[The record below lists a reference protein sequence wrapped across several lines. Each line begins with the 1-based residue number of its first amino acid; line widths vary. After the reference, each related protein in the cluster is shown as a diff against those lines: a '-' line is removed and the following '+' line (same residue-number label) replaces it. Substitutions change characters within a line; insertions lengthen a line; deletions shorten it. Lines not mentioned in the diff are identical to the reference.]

1 MAQET
6 SATQPRIQ
14 ALPQQVIDRIAAG
27 EVVQRPASVVKE
39 LIENSLDAQASNIDV
54 QCTAGGMRLIS
65 VTDDGHGIHPQD
77 LELAAKRFATSK
89 LRKLDDLKEIQ
100 TFGFRGEALASASMV
115 GRLEIVSRRRSNVRD
130 VVTEADSAREMAFKK
145 SKEISTLASR
155 TATST
160 ASSCAYKMTYRD
172 GEPCGRAVPSA
183 GKEGTA
189 VKLQDLFY
197 NVPNRRRAF
206 EGARKEAEEYQ
217 RILNVVQ
224 KYAVDRARDG
234 VGFVCRKKGG
244 NTDLNTSSMSC
255 IRNLQRQ
262 RQQERMQP
270 QEQMRRVLDNADGCD
285 SGHDDDDDD
294 DEYCNLQEQCTR
306 NVIGHLYGSDTC
318 RELLTFQCEEG
329 NVHDV
334 SVAALK
340 SAAYQVEAKGNNNH
354 QGHNVVEG
362 QATEIKL
369 LQEGKMLE
377 DCFKNANGYD
387 YGAMIAKQTEFSK
400 DKTSDQ
406 YSFAYKAYGLVTKGS
421 YCVPKAS
428 SAFLLFINKRLVE
441 SSTLK
446 RALESVYLDMLP
458 KGAKPF
464 IYLSLELPG
473 PHLDVNVH
481 PTKQEV
487 AFLHEDRLC
496 DALVIALRNLLRSS
510 TTSRTFYT
518 QTLLADQ
525 QCTIMKIGDRTSKV
539 DENNHA
545 ESLNGNRNESGIA
558 NEDKSVK
565 SRIKSNANTS
575 PVGDTI
581 RIHEKT
587 DDPTEEIEN
596 YGEVEHD
603 VTLAKKRKVYD
614 PKNLVRTT
622 IATEQGALVPFLVHT
637 QKRIQPK
644 EHEMKEHDATVSRIG
659 TDASNLER
667 TKELVAT
674 IVHTPDC
681 EFSSECQKLDLSIPG
696 AFAFLCRC
704 QVKQVSNVSTLQK
717 SNVASA
723 PFVRPKKIVPTEC
736 SYISIETLR
745 RDIQDRMH
753 EELTTK
759 LRESTFVGC
768 ISRYRCL
775 LQSGI
780 ELLMV
785 NHYELAKE
793 LFYQL
798 SVLRFGGFRMAKLGT
813 EGVDVKCLIQQAL
826 QFEDTLKS
834 FASSSESHLPAE
846 TNLSQDDVNSELAK
860 QAAKCLFDNAE
871 MLEEYFSIKFIL
883 KNETQL
889 DSGEGVLLL
898 TGLPIILDG
907 HSPSR
912 QALPL
917 FLLRLATEV
926 DWSEE
931 QPCFEGICTELG
943 RYYAEIPLSKK
954 TANKI
959 GDNLE
964 LIDDEEKKFVQHTLF
979 PALRYLLVPP
989 TEFAND
995 GSFLKLALLS
1005 KLYKVFERC

>member
-1 MAQET
+1 MSSHET
-6 SATQPRIQ
+6 SAQPRIQ
-14 ALPQQVIDRIAAG
+14 ALPQVVIDRIAAG

-39 LIENSLDAQASNIDV
+39 LIENSLDAQASNVDV
-54 QCTAGGMRLIS
+54 QCAAGGMRLIS

-115 GRLEIVSRRRSNVRD
+115 GRLEILSRRRRRRLCHRQRGDKSQSNN
-130 VVTEADSAREMAFKK
+130 TLGSNGHEIISA
-145 SKEISTLASR
+145 ST
-155 TATST
+155 
-160 ASSCAYKMTYRD
+160 CAYKMTYLD
-172 GEPCGRAVPSA
+172 GKPCGRAVPSA
-183 GKEGTA
+183 GKEGTC

-206 EGARKEAEEYQ
+206 EGGRKETEEYQ

-244 NTDLNTSSMSC
+244 STDLNTSSMSC
-255 IRNLQRQ
+255 IRDLGLRRQ
-262 RQQERMQP
+262 RLERMQ
-270 QEQMRRVLDNADGCD
+270 QDDAE
-285 SGHDDDDDD
+285 DDDSNHSNDSK
-294 DEYCNLQEQCTR
+294 DEYCKLQEQCTR
-306 NVIGHLYGSDTC
+306 HVIGHVYGSDTC

-329 NVHDV
+329 NVYEV
-334 SVAALK
+334 SIAAMKALC
-340 SAAYQVEAKGNNNH
+340 QVECN
-354 QGHNVVEG
+354 GHSNPQDHGISRGGGHE
-362 QATEIKL
+362 TEIKL
-369 LQEGKMLE
+369 LQEEKMLE
-377 DCFKNANGYD
+377 NCFKNGNGYD
-387 YGAMIAKQTEFSK
+387 YGAMIAKQSELSNMNA
-400 DKTSDQ
+400 SNQ

-428 SAFLLFINKRLVE
+428 SAFLLFINRRLVE
-441 SSTLK
+441 SASLK

-487 AFLHEDRLC
+487 AYLHEDRLC
-496 DALVIALRNLLRSS
+496 DALVMALRNLLRSN

-525 QCTIMKIGDRTSKV
+525 STTIMKKISNISKE
-539 DENNHA
+539 DDD
-545 ESLNGNRNESGIA
+545 
-558 NEDKSVK
+558 EDKDTDAINATKDVNGDK
-565 SRIKSNANTS
+565 LRKTRNSN
-575 PVGDTI
+575 I
-581 RIHEKT
+581 T
-587 DDPTEEIEN
+587 DESTEELEQC
-596 YGEVEHD
+596 GELETV
-603 VTLAKKRKVYD
+603 VTQPIKKRKAYD
-614 PKNLVRTT
+614 PKNLVRTSL
-622 IATEQGALVPFLVHT
+622 ATEQGALVPFLVHT
-637 QKRIQPK
+637 QTNVQSQSQRQQQKIMEQRNS
-644 EHEMKEHDATVSRIG
+644 TVS
-659 TDASNLER
+659 TTASSNLEP
-667 TKELVAT
+667 TKEMIAT

-681 EFSSECQKLDLSIPG
+681 EFSSESQSLDLSVPG

-704 QVKQVSNVSTLQK
+704 QVKQSATLSTLQK
-717 SNVASA
+717 SAIVSTS
-723 PFVRPKKIVPTEC
+723 VMRPKKIEPTEC

-745 RDIQDRMH
+745 RDIQDRAH

-768 ISRYRCL
+768 INRYRCL

-798 SVLRFGGFRMAKLGT
+798 SVLRFGGFKMAKLGT
-813 EGVDVKCLIQQAL
+813 EGVNVKLIIQQAL
-826 QFEDTLKS
+826 QFEEASKS
-834 FASSSESHLPAE
+834 FTSLSESHSSVDI
-846 TNLSQDDVNSELAK
+846 NFSQDDVNSELAK
-860 QAAKCLFDNAE
+860 QATKCLFDNSE
-871 MLEEYFSIKFIL
+871 MLNEYFSIKFEL
-883 KNETQL
+883 KNETQHES
-889 DSGEGVLLL
+889 DEGALLL

-907 HSPSR
+907 HTPS
-912 QALPL
+912 QHALPL
-917 FLLRLATEV
+917 FLLRLATET

-943 RYYAEIPLSKK
+943 RYYAEIPTSKQS
-954 TANKI
+954 ANKTN
-959 GDNLE
+959 DKLE
-964 LIDDEEKKFVQHTLF
+964 LIDDDEKKFVQHTLF

-989 TEFAND
+989 KDFAND
-995 GSFLKLALLS
+995 GSFVKLALLS